1 MNDIIESRDVADSGR
16 RKHGLEQWVA
26 RNVDGGAPT
35 WGACLDTSSSLR
47 SRLGAAEYGRCKK
60 AITTY
65 RQRIIIKVFKP
76 TLTTAFS
83 TSGTLRA
90 V

>member
-1 MNDIIESRDVADSGR
+1 MSASGTNAFKMQFHVRGQEVTRDVLS
-16 RKHGLEQWVA
+16 
-26 RNVDGGAPT
+26 DGGAPT

-65 RQRIIIKVFKP
+65 RQRIIIKVFKSM
-76 TLTTAFS
+76 LTTVFS
-83 TSGTLRA
+83 TSSTLCA